1 MVLKIHLPLIKSL
14 AAIEVLCVLVACSGD
29 SPRPPIVTNHTEA
42 WDEQLA
48 RERREREMQTPLET
62 PHVIAGKGYGF
73 EEKDEERK
81 HSVISPIAIK
91 VMICLPYPYEKPRR
105 QKTQNISRLPSS
117 TVQYSSVRTS
127 SFLSYWR
134 FNSRC
139 VGISLGRDDS
149 R

>member
-73 EEKDEERK
+73 EEKDEEEK
-81 HSVISPIAIK
+81 HSVVVTTLADILAFPLRGAAW
-91 VMICLPYPYEKPRR
+91 LAH
-105 QKTQNISRLPSS
+105 TL
-117 TVQYSSVRTS
+117 
-127 SFLSYWR
+127 L
-134 FNSRC
+134 
-139 VGISLGRDDS
+139 
-149 R
+149 